1 MQSGQNYKAVTS
13 FDAEKNSYSR
23 DRNDKHS
30 RHSRGGLASR
40 GQIDRSEASERVGCS
55 FEHAP
60 VFVGQ
65 TYSVMKVEGIS
76 RVDGVQSLNFERQ
89 LMGNTLQVRSGIVT
103 EKIQCDF

>member
-1 MQSGQNYKAVTS
+1 MTKIPLSPTW
-13 FDAEKNSYSR
+13 
-23 DRNDKHS
+23 
-30 RHSRGGLASR
+30 RGGLASR
-40 GQIDRSEASERVGCS
+40 GQIDRSERVGCS

-89 LMGNTLQVRSGIVT
+89 LMGNTLQVVEYALASKQTFYRAPN
-103 EKIQCDF
+103 